1 MLTQILNY
9 QSVEGKLIRL
19 QNELNNNKAKSFLA
33 KMVATVKEEQNKLLV
48 LENQAKEIT
57 TNFEKSKEDFAK
69 LEAALEKLVATD
81 VETMNDQDLV
91 ALNKKITDLSNKLS
105 NLGRSISQAAMIANQ
120 TLKEFDK
127 VKNNIILAKEKH
139 RQAKEEYDKLVAS
152 LEPQIAEQ
160 RAKLESLEK
169 QVDSKIMAKYKH
181 ARNDGIFPVFVALE
195 NNSCGG
201 CRMSISAAYVNKLKE
216 NGFVE
221 CEQCRRFIYQK

>member
-69 LEAALEKLVATD
+69 LEEALEKLVATD

-127 VKNNIILAKEKH
+127 VKNNIILSKEKH